1 MGRFVRFITTLIL
14 ICIIIAIGYAY
25 FNFDEVIEYR
35 DNKLIEYKKEKIDEN
50 VIINEIIIENN
61 VN

>member
-35 DNKLIEYKKEKIDEN
+35 DNKLIYNKEKIDEN
-50 VIINEIIIENN
+50 VIINL
-61 VN
+61 